1 MGYGREEEFYIMA
14 LRLSK
19 GEKRFRVFNYT
30 FLAILGFMTAYPF
43 YYTIISSLSDPLTGT
58 QAYFWVKDLY
68 YANYQLVFNTKG
80 LGRAYFITVMRVA
93 VGVPGMLLVTASAA
107 FALARRE
114 LKDRVPIILF
124 FFITMFFSG
133 GLIPFYLVLMKV
145 GLINTFWVYVIPSL
159 FSVWTMI
166 IMKTSFQSLPE
177 GLVEAARIDGA
188 SYMTIFFRLILPLSI
203 PMLAALGLFAA
214 VGHWNDWFAGA
225 FYIDDATL
233 QPLQTFLRMRVLTG
247 TGSGTGL
254 LGMVH
259 AYPDDFGYM
268 STTDII
274 KLTPKSLK
282 NAYIVVATV
291 PILVVYPFL
300 QKYFVKGVLVGAI
313 KE

>member
-43 YYTIISSLSDPLTGT
+43 YYTIISSFSDPETGT
-58 QAYFWVKDLY
+58 QAYLWVKDFY
-68 YANYQLVFNTKG
+68 IANYELVLGTKG
-80 LGRAYFITVMRVA
+80 FGRAYFITVMRV
-93 VGVPGMLLVTASAA
+93 VIGVPGMLLVTAAAA
-107 FALARRE
+107 FTLARKE

-145 GLINTFWVYVIPSL
+145 RLINTFWVFVVPGL

-166 IMKTSFQSLPE
+166 IMKTFFQSLPE

-188 SYMTIFFRLILPLSI
+188 SYLIIFYRLILPLSI
-203 PMLAALGLFAA
+203 PMLAALGLFSA

-225 FYIDDATL
+225 FYVDDSRL
-233 QPLQTFLRMRVLTG
+233 YPLQTFLRMRILVGESTPIM
-247 TGSGTGL
+247 SEV
-254 LGMVH
+254 M
-259 AYPDDFGYM
+259 AYPDRFGYVEM
-268 STTDII
+268 VDLL
-274 KLTPKSLK
+274 KLTPTSLK

-300 QKYFVKGVLVGAI
+300 QKYFVKGVLIGAI